1 MPNPDVDVLKKET
14 YIRMIENSVGSNMFN
29 SVYVK
34 NKDTS
39 EVIDVLEN
47 GTYSCAFYVS
57 SVLSL
62 LDLIDRS
69 HALVSTVKT
78 VISTSGDWEVANKAE
93 AGDVVFWNKVT
104 FEDGTE
110 NAHVGFALNNQE
122 AVSTSSTRKMVV
134 KHPISLQSVDVIF
147 RRRSF

>member
-14 YIRMIENSVGSNMFN
+14 YIKMIENSVGSNMFN

-34 NKDTS
+34 NKDSSGVT
-39 EVIDVLEN
+39 DVLEN
-47 GTYSCAFYVS
+47 GKYSCAYYVS
-57 SVLSL
+57 SL
-62 LDLIDRS
+62 LFLLGLIDRP

-78 VISTSGDWEVANKAE
+78 VISTSGDWEVADKAE

-122 AVSTSSTRKMVV
+122 AVSTSSTQKTVV
-134 KHPISLQSVDVIF
+134 KHSISLQGVDVVF
-147 RRRSF
+147 RRKSF

>member
-14 YIRMIENSVGSNMFN
+14 YIKMIENSVGSNMFN

-34 NKDTS
+34 NKDSS
-39 EVIDVLEN
+39 EVTDVLEN
-47 GTYSCAFYVS
+47 GKYSCAYYVS
-57 SVLSL
+57 SL
-62 LDLIDRS
+62 LFLLGLIDCP

-78 VISTSGDWEVANKAE
+78 VISTSGDWEVADKAE

-122 AVSTSSTRKMVV
+122 AVSTSSNQKTVV
-134 KHPISLQSVDVIF
+134 KHSISLQGVDVVF
-147 RRRSF
+147 RRKSF

>member
-14 YIRMIENSVGSNMFN
+14 YIKMIENSVGSSMFN

-34 NKDTS
+34 NKNSS
-39 EVIDVLEN
+39 EVTDVLKN
-47 GTYSCAFYVS
+47 GTYSCAYYVS

-62 LDLIDRS
+62 LELIDRP
-69 HALVSTVKT
+69 HALVSTVKE
-78 VISTSGDWEVANKAE
+78 VISTSGDWETVNKAE
-93 AGDVVFWNKVT
+93 AGDVIFWNKIT

-122 AVSTSSTRKMVV
+122 AVSTSSIRKMVV
-134 KHPISLQSVDVIF
+134 KHPISLQDIDVIF
-147 RRRSF
+147 RRKSF